1 MVATTVVV
9 LGARPSGAQPIDP
22 SVTVDRTGTA
32 AGEQM
37 LITGGGWPNGATLIV
52 ELCGHGGLRGSVDCD
67 VSHQRTAGVG
77 PSGTFSVE
85 LTTGRPPT
93 PCPCVVKATDQ
104 TTQIAATAP
113 IAVAGIPT
121 VPITDANATAP
132 ARALEISSIEVTGG
146 GTWAELFGAGGRR
159 VLEVT
164 LVNTG
169 PLPIDAPDVS
179 VAWGRGSQPDGFVRP
194 PDTERMEPGDT
205 QTLTVGLDRPA
216 LTLGEQTAVVEVQ
229 GLGEVV
235 TGRAATSGYPWGL
248 LAVALV
254 VLQLLLLRL
263 RNRMRRR
270 LGRRSAAPVEAPTD
284 EGAVLAL
291 PPGPAAL
298 PAPVPDEVSVVI
310 DLDELE
316 PEVPAP
322 AQPERA
328 AVNGERHAE
337 LMDGQRAEPVTLDLV
352 PVSVTSL
359 AVAPDAAPDVVAA
372 RAELRTVQ
380 LQARLALKHAI
391 ELSENLVAAS
401 AARVNELEAEAA
413 GRLRAAAARH
423 AEAIELLEAA
433 RARADEVRAAASDA
447 AASALRDATADRTA
461 AHQALAELEEQGQR
475 LVDAARAA
483 IDGAI
488 TDLDDRLRALPAPLE
503 LEADGDRAAAPAT
516 GTPAPRLG
524 GLDLRVAAAV
534 SRALASTSMPA
545 DPTG

>member
-1 MVATTVVV
+1 MTATLVVV

-32 AGEQM
+32 AGEEM

-77 PSGTFSVE
+77 PSGTFSVQ
-85 LTTGRPPT
+85 LTSGRPPT

-121 VPITDANATAP
+121 VPITDDNATAP
-132 ARALEISSIEVTGG
+132 ARALEISSIEITGG

-179 VAWGRGSQPDGFVRP
+179 IAWGHGSQPDGFVRP

-235 TGRAATSGYPWGL
+235 SGRAATSGYPWGL
-248 LAVALV
+248 LAAALV

-263 RNRMRRR
+263 RNRLRRR
-270 LGRRSAAPVEAPTD
+270 LRRRSAAPVETPSD

-316 PEVPAP
+316 PEVPARVES
-322 AQPERA
+322 ERA
-328 AVNGERHAE
+328 GVNGATHHEAQVG
-337 LMDGQRAEPVTLDLV
+337 DQVEPVTLDLV
-352 PVSVTSL
+352 PVP
-359 AVAPDAAPDVVAA
+359 VAPLDAAPDVLAA
-372 RAELRTVQ
+372 RAELRRVQ

-401 AARVNELEAEAA
+401 AARVQELEAEAT

-423 AEAIELLEAA
+423 AEAIELLETA
-433 RARADEVRAAASDA
+433 RARAEEVRAAATEA
-447 AASALRDATADRTA
+447 AASALRDATADRAA

-488 TDLDDRLRALPAPLE
+488 TDLDDRLRALPAPLGCE
-503 LEADGDRAAAPAT
+503 PEGGRIDAPALAA
-516 GTPAPRLG
+516 PAPRLG

-545 DPTG
+545 DPSA